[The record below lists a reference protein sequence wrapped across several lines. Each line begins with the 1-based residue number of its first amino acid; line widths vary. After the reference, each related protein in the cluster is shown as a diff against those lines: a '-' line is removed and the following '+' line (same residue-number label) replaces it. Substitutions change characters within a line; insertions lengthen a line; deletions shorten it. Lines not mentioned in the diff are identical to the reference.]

1 MIGNLL
7 PAGLL
12 ALVCL
17 ILPCTSAVRADT
29 VIVTADRMVDV
40 LTGQTVDHPPPGL
53 GGPAVRR
60 PASAAPRFAARPRRP
75 RSTAAD

>member
-1 MIGNLL
+1 
-7 PAGLL
+7 
-12 ALVCL
+12 
-17 ILPCTSAVRADT
+17 

-60 PASAAPRFAARPRRP
+60 PASAAPINRR
-75 RSTAAD
+75 RLSRR